1 MRRPVVSRP
10 DPKRK
15 AIYTENSGHTYINL
29 SVGFLQEHFKLCVK
43 TEITTLNAFYINCA
57 SQSSQRKALIMQGL
71 PLQFVLLALGGFGEC
86 FHLTEVCDAPLGKF
100 IEDRADGAA
109 EIGKRVL
116 DLWRHLAI
124 DVSLDEAERFKLAE
138 LLREHL
144 FGDGSER
151 TAELAEPHRRGV
163 VELPENAAL
172 PFSAEHLD
180 AGFDRAK
187 AELNFVTFLLHTNY
201 LDSITPCG

>member
-1 MRRPVVSRP
+1 MC
-10 DPKRK
+10 
-15 AIYTENSGHTYINL
+15 ENRIKS
-29 SVGFLQEHFKLCVK
+29 Q
-43 TEITTLNAFYINCA
+43 NAFYINST
-57 SQSSQRKALIMQGL
+57 SQSADRKALIIQGL
-71 PLQFVLLALGGFGEC
+71 LHQFVLLALGGFCDG
-86 FHLTEVCDAPLGKF
+86 LYLAEVCDAPLGEL
-100 IEDRADGAA
+100 IEDRADGPA

-124 DVSLDEAERFKLAE
+124 NVSLDEAERFKLAE

-144 FGDGSER
+144 FGDGAER

-172 PFSAEHLD
+172 PLSAQHLD

-187 AELNFVTFLLHTNY
+187 AELNVVTFLLHTNY